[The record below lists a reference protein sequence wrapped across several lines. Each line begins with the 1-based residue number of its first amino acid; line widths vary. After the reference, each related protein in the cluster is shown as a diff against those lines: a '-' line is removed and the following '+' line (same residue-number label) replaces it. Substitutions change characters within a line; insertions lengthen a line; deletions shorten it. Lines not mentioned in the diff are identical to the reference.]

1 MNSPYIATLRQNPGR
16 RAVSVEFRHPLRP
29 DPSNQG
35 KPGRK
40 VRKGLG
46 TDREAAE
53 KVVADLNRL
62 LADPTLHSP
71 AARRRAEG
79 IFNDPRVVEIFYE
92 GIEPKIEN
100 YRDLRNDHVPFP
112 SREEGYPRILLLGI
126 PGAGKTTLMR
136 QLIGSHP
143 ARDKFPATSVHR
155 TTTFETEVIA
165 GLKDYAAAITF
176 MSEEEADFEV
186 RQSVSAAILRAVDEE
201 ATDAR
206 VAKAVLERNDMR
218 FRLKYILGDWP
229 SDDDEDD
236 PYASD
241 EDDEHEASGS
251 VVSSQETE
259 RLARKLKTYVAT
271 IRAIAERCKDE
282 TEKDQGKLSSLES
295 EVRNKA
301 LDDLQDMAEQSED
314 YASLVSEL
322 LDDLREKF
330 EQISFGRLI
339 KSTTGW
345 PRVWLMQEPA
355 SRRAEFLDAVRFF
368 SGIER
373 GDWGKLLTPLVN
385 GIRVAGPFK
394 PLWSSGRELA
404 RYVVIDTEGLGHKA
418 NTVPDVPDYIVS
430 RFTESDAILLV
441 HKGDVPFSFEGG
453 KALEAIGGAG
463 QTAKTVMVFTR
474 MDAVKGPNIKGWEAK
489 RDYSFNGVRN
499 VIENQIAKSLTQDI
513 ARFMQSRLEANAF
526 YLGTL
531 QKGDPTAA
539 LSELSRL
546 FDYLT
551 NIVPPPPPKPA
562 FPDYGTYDLLVLAL
576 QKGVEDFRVPWRA
589 YLSIQRHGGYRP
601 LPWQSIK
608 AVSRRYAEGFND
620 GYEIRPASNLLNAMT
635 LAIGKFLENP
645 VAWDGDPS
653 PDDKRLVLDRIKG
666 AVSNKLTRF
675 CGLQLREKAQPDW
688 QIAYAFRGTGSTFDR
703 RLKIEN
709 LYERWVP
716 EPVNE
721 ADDMRHIHDF
731 VDSLKR
737 VVVSAIDETRKA
749 MDAEAPSGA
758 PMAAE

>member
-16 RAVSVEFRHPLRP
+16 LAVSVEFRHPLRP

-46 TDREAAE
+46 TDRAAAE
-53 KVVADLNRL
+53 KLVAELNRL
-62 LADPTLHSP
+62 LGDPTLHSP
-71 AARRRAEG
+71 AARTRAEA
-79 IFNDPRVVEIFYE
+79 IFKDPRVAEIFYE
-92 GIEPKIEN
+92 AIEPKIEN

-126 PGAGKTTLMR
+126 PGAGKTTLVR

-143 ARDKFPATSVHR
+143 VRDKFPSISVHR

-165 GLKDYAAAITF
+165 GPKEYSAVVTF

-186 RQSVSAAILRAVDEE
+186 RQSVSAAVLRAVDDQ

-206 VAKAVLERNDMR
+206 VAKALLERNDMR

-229 SDDDEDD
+229 SGEDEDD

-241 EDDEHEASGS
+241 ENGEDETQDRAVSALEAE
-251 VVSSQETE
+251 Q
-259 RLARKLKTYVAT
+259 LARKLNGYVAT
-271 IRAIAERCKDE
+271 IRVIAASCKDE
-282 TEKDQGKLSSLES
+282 IEKVHGALSSLPS
-295 EVRNKA
+295 DTRNQA
-301 LDDLQDMAEQSED
+301 LDWLQDMAEQSDE
-314 YASLVSEL
+314 YAGLVSEL

-330 EQISFGRLI
+330 ENVSFGRLI
-339 KSTTGW
+339 KTTTGW
-345 PRVWLMQEPA
+345 PRVWLMKEVAPK
-355 SRRAEFLDAVRFF
+355 RAAFLNSVRFF
-368 SGIER
+368 SGIDR

-394 PLWSSGRELA
+394 PLWSNARELPH
-404 RYVVIDTEGLGHKA
+404 YILIDTEGLGHKA

-453 KALEAIGGAG
+453 KALEAVGGAG

-474 MDAVKGPNIKGWEAK
+474 MDEVKGPNIKGWEAK
-489 RDYSFNGVRN
+489 RDYSFSGVRN
-499 VIENQIAKSLTQDI
+499 VVENQIAKSLTPDV
-513 ARFMQSRLEANAF
+513 ARFMLSQLEANAF
-526 YLGTL
+526 YLGAL
-531 QKGDPTAA
+531 QKADPTAA
-539 LSELSRL
+539 ISELSRL
-546 FDYLT
+546 FQHLT
-551 NIVPPPPPKPA
+551 NIVPPPRPVPA
-562 FPDYGTYDLLVLAL
+562 FPNYGSYDLLVLAL

-589 YLSIQRHGGYRP
+589 YLNIQRHGGHRP

-608 AVSRRYAEGFND
+608 AVSRRYAEGFDD

-635 LAIGKFLENP
+635 LAIGRFLENP
-645 VAWDGDPS
+645 VDWDGNPS
-653 PDDKRLVLDRIKG
+653 PADKRLILDRIKG
-666 AVSNKLTRF
+666 AVSKKLGRF
-675 CGLQLREKAQPDW
+675 CVLQLRKKAQPDW

-703 RLKIEN
+703 RLKIES

-721 ADDMRHIHDF
+721 ADDMHHIHEF
-731 VDSLKR
+731 VDSVKR
-737 VVVSAIDETRKA
+737 LVVSAIDETCNA
-749 MDAEAPSGA
+749 ILAEDSSSADV
-758 PMAAE
+758 AAE